1 MTNKKL
7 FKSALII
14 TAVMLSV
21 SGCAGGCSKQTDPVI
36 VDATVETPE
45 PEESVESIE
54 SAEPT
59 PSPTVEPT
67 QESIDDTISSESED
81 NIESEENTI
90 NEEEIQSK
98 EAEPDLG
105 YTIIAIDEVT
115 MYATTNANLRSGP
128 DTTYDIVGSLTYAQ
142 EIVCNGKVADGDK
155 EWLVLKTEDGSTQMV
170 SAKLVSRT
178 KPQPQSSGGSSGGS
192 SSTTTTTPSS
202 GGNGGSGGGNGGSG
216 GSGGGQPSGG
226 DPDSAP
232 IGGGAFSGLP
242 SVSGP
247 GENGQGQG
255 LNWE

>member
-7 FKSALII
+7 FKSAVII

-36 VDATVETPE
+36 ADATVETPE

-54 SAEPT
+54 STEPT

-67 QESIDDTISSESED
+67 EESIDDTISSESED
-81 NIESEENTI
+81 NIASEENTI
-90 NEEEIQSK
+90 NEEEIQS
-98 EAEPDLG
+98 EEVEPDLG

-128 DTTYDIVGSLTYAQ
+128 GTDYDKVGSLTYAQ

-155 EWLVLKTEDGSTQMV
+155 EWLVLKTEDGSIQMV

-178 KPQPQSSGGSSGGS
+178 KPQPQSSSGGS
-192 SSTTTTTPSS
+192 SSGGGSSTQQPSGGGQPSS
-202 GGNGGSGGGNGGSG
+202 GGSGGGNGGSG
-216 GSGGGQPSGG
+216 GGTPPADDG
-226 DPDSAP
+226 DVT
-232 IGGGAFSGLP
+232 GGALSGLP
-242 SVSGP
+242 EWGA
-247 GENGQGQG
+247 GG
-255 LNWE
+255 LGDTDIHWDIE

>member
-7 FKSALII
+7 FKSAVII

-21 SGCAGGCSKQTDPVI
+21 SGCAGGCSKQTEPVI
-36 VDATVETPE
+36 ADATVETPE

-81 NIESEENTI
+81 NIESEEDTI
-90 NEEEIQSK
+90 NEEDIQS
-98 EAEPDLG
+98 EEVEPDLG

-128 DTTYDIVGSLTYAQ
+128 GTDYDKVGSLAYAQ
-142 EIVCNGKVADGDK
+142 EIVCNGKVEDGDK
-155 EWLVLKTEDGSTQMV
+155 EWLVLKTEDGSIQMV

-178 KPQPQSSGGSSGGS
+178 KPQPQSSGGSSSGGS
-192 SSTTTTTPSS
+192 SNTQQPSGGGQPSS
-202 GGNGGSGGGNGGSG
+202 GGSGGGNGGSG
-216 GSGGGQPSGG
+216 GGTPPADDGGFDPGAVGLPEWGAGGVGSGGGT
-226 DPDSAP
+226 
-232 IGGGAFSGLP
+232 
-242 SVSGP
+242 
-247 GENGQGQG
+247 G
-255 LNWE
+255 LNWTTD